1 MKNTS
6 ATPGTTPEN
15 YFRFG
20 AATVEFD
27 GNRLGQRGTVERH
40 REQWRSIE
48 KRAPVGAMGCLGSG
62 VTSEQSW
69 GQGDAFGGLG
79 VEARSAD
86 GARREA
92 PSSRAAVGGRS
103 RRAKRGVSDSHGR
116 HPLGKV
122 FAPRNYSGDVEYCF
136 RFADGDMTDFGN
148 LSYCHSPRFSD
159 RCTLWQCFSTMF

>member
-1 MKNTS
+1 MVEGNLKNTS

-20 AATVEFD
+20 AAMVEFD
-27 GNRLGQRGTVERH
+27 GNRLGQCGTVERH

-69 GQGDAFGGLG
+69 GQGDALG

-92 PSSRAAVGGRS
+92 PSGRAAV
-103 RRAKRGVSDSHGR
+103 SDRHGR
-116 HPLGKV
+116 HALGK
-122 FAPRNYSGDVEYCF
+122 F
-136 RFADGDMTDFGN
+136 
-148 LSYCHSPRFSD
+148 FSLVKL
-159 RCTLWQCFSTMF
+159 RQRRRLLPVR